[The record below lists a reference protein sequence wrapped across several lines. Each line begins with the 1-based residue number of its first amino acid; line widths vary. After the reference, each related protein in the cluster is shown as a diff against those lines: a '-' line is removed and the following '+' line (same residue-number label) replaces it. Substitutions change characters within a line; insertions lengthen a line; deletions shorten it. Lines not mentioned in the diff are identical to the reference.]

1 MSLCSRVPERVTR
14 QRPLNPPPPEPPAGG
29 PEDIPAGA
37 AGDGPRQGVRRKHVQ
52 PARLDILLFLTVSL
66 SHPQEGLKAYQQVP
80 LAAGLGKAYGENT
93 STPPKGRRAGVLMHP
108 TSLPGPYGIG
118 TIGAEAHAF
127 VDWLATAG
135 MQVITAGIG
144 MASTTLHNGA
154 TDGAN
159 GGLEGLVMPCPF

>member
-1 MSLCSRVPERVTR
+1 M
-14 QRPLNPPPPEPPAGG
+14 
-29 PEDIPAGA
+29 
-37 AGDGPRQGVRRKHVQ
+37 
-52 PARLDILLFLTVSL
+52 FLTVSL

-135 MQVITAGIG
+135 MQVITAGRC

-159 GGLEGLVMPCPF
+159 GGLEGLVMPYPFGWPPTAPAMQSCRPLSSLLWCTWRCVDAHAGV